1 MVVILILT
9 LLTVLTFSGCNENS
23 ENDLADSDNGVFFGN
38 VVAIVNGEEIT
49 SEEVTILQQSY
60 MQQGQQ
66 LSEKEAL
73 DQIIDQKLLNQQA
86 LQDEYMP
93 TTEEA
98 EIEIE
103 TLLQQQGMTLDD
115 YKQQLAQ
122 QGMNYEES
130 LQNFKEDL
138 AIQNYVEAALKE
150 REFEGLR
157 DEAESELESM
167 LQLYNMSKDE
177 LTQQLAQMGMT
188 YEDFLQDI
196 KKDIAQEYLIEELRT
211 QAEIE
216 YLI

>member
-1 MVVILILT
+1 MT